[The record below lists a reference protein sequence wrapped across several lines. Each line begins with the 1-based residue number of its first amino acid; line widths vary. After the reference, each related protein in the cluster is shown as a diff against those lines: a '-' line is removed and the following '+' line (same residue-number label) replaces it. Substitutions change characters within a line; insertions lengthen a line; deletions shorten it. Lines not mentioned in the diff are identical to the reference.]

1 MQARHLILGA
11 AFAVPTALAA
21 QATGAF
27 VVRLGTDTLSL
38 EQYTRTAT
46 QLRGEYVIRSPRSV
60 HRIYTADLNPDGSI
74 RRFELITHNIGGG
87 PGPAETKGT
96 VEFAGDSAIATNPRG
111 DSIVTTRV
119 AVPKGTVPFTLHIYG
134 LMEQIARL
142 ARAAARDSVAIT
154 ALTSASAT
162 SGAYVRRRGGD
173 TLVLAFTQGQY
184 AGVGPFTFRLDRE
197 GRLLWLTGRGSTLQV
212 DVERVPSVP
221 MAAATAAFAT
231 RPLGQLSVRDTARA
245 TIGGASVWVDYGR
258 PMKRGRE
265 IFGALEPWNKVWR
278 TGANA
283 ATQISTS
290 ADLVIGGATVPT
302 GIYSV
307 WTLPSPTG
315 WKLIINK
322 QHGQWGTQYAADS
335 DFVRVDMKVETL
347 AQPVE
352 QFTIAFEPAATPTTI
367 TLTWDRTKVSVPVA
381 KKP

>member
-1 MQARHLILGA
+1 MYAVHLMFIA
-11 AFAVPTALAA
+11 ALA
-21 QATGAF
+21 QESGAF
-27 VVRLGTDTLSL
+27 IVRLGTDTLSL

-46 QLRGEYVIRSPRSV
+46 QLRGEYVIRAPRSV

-74 RRFELITHNIGGG
+74 RRFELITHNIDGG

-96 VEFAGDSAIATNPRG
+96 VEFLGDSAIAINPRG

-119 AVPKGTVPFTLHIYG
+119 AVPKGTVPYTFHIYG
-134 LMEQIARL
+134 LMEQIGRL

-162 SGAYVRRRGGD
+162 SGGYVRRRGGD
-173 TLVLAFTQGQY
+173 TLVFAFTQGQF
-184 AGVGPFTFRLDRE
+184 AGVGPFTFRLDRQ
-197 GRLLWLTGRGSTLQV
+197 GRLVWLTGRGSTLQV
-212 DVERVPSVP
+212 DVERVASVP
-221 MAAATAAFAT
+221 MATAGPMFAN
-231 RPLGQLSVRDTARA
+231 RPLGQLSPRDTARA
-245 TIGGASVWVDYGR
+245 TIGGASVWVDYSR

-290 ADLVIGGATVPT
+290 ADLVIGGAPVPA

-315 WKLIINK
+315 WKLIVNR
-322 QHGQWGTQYAADS
+322 QHGQWGTRYAADS
-335 DFVRVDMKVETL
+335 DFVRVDMKVETV

-352 QFTIAFEPAATPTTI
+352 QFTIAFEPAGTPTAI
-367 TLTWDRTKVSVPVA
+367 TFTWDRTKVSVPVA